1 MLRLHPK
8 FCVLENLT
16 LTRLEQEQEAAM
28 AKLRMEISKQD
39 ENKELSEEE
48 IQEKSEIEARG
59 RQVYDPSEKT

>member
-39 ENKELSEEE
+39 KNKELSEEE
-48 IQEKSEIEARG
+48 IQEK
-59 RQVYDPSEKT
+59 

>member
-59 RQVYDPSEKT
+59 RQVYDPFEKT